1 LVAYTPAAAGGDDR
15 PDHPPESLV
24 RKTVIAAAVVS
35 FAAFAAQAQTLADV
49 KKRGALRL
57 GYSETSVPFAFKN
70 NEGQPSGY
78 SVELCQRIAAAI
90 ATRAGTAIKVE
101 WVPLTP
107 STRLDAV
114 ATGKVDLE
122 CGTTTITLARREK
135 VDFSLPI
142 FVDASTLMARGTSGK
157 SLAEM
162 QGKKIAAADGTTT
175 LPALERALNKR
186 FIKADIVKT
195 KSVAEGFDLLKEGK
209 VDALAS
215 DRVALVGTFLQ
226 GGGAEGL
233 GVFSEDLSYE
243 PYALVMRK
251 NDTEFRLLVDR
262 VLAQIYRNGE
272 IEAIYGRWLGP
283 LGAPSVGLLGMYM
296 LNSLPE

>member
-1 LVAYTPAAAGGDDR
+1 MKKIVIGAA
-15 PDHPPESLV
+15 L
-24 RKTVIAAAVVS
+24 VS
-35 FAAFAAQAQTLADV
+35 FVAFAAHAQTLADV

-70 NEGQPSGY
+70 NDGQPSGY
-78 SVELCQRIAAAI
+78 SVDLCTRVATAI
-90 ATRAGTAIKVE
+90 ATQAGTPVKVE

-107 STRLDAV
+107 ASRLDAV

-122 CGTTTITLARREK
+122 CGTTTVTLARREK

-142 FVDASTLMARGTSGK
+142 FVDAATIMAKGTAGK
-157 SLAEM
+157 SLADL
-162 QGKKIAAADGTTT
+162 QGKKIAVANGTTT

-186 FIKADIVKT
+186 FIKAEVVRTKT
-195 KSVAEGFDLLKEGK
+195 VAEGFEMLKAGS

-233 GVFSEDLSYE
+233 GVFAEDLSYE

-251 NDTEFRLLVDR
+251 GDAEFRLMVDR
-262 VLAQIYRNGE
+262 VLAQIYRSGE
-272 IEAIYGRWLGP
+272 IESIYGRWLGP
-283 LGAPSVGLLGMYM
+283 LGAPSMGLLGMYM
-296 LNSLPE
+296 LNSFPE

>member
-1 LVAYTPAAAGGDDR
+1 VKKIA
-15 PDHPPESLV
+15 
-24 RKTVIAAAVVS
+24 IAAVAVS

-49 KKRGALRL
+49 KKRGVLRL

-78 SVELCQRIAAAI
+78 SVELCQRVATAI
-90 ATRAGTAIKVE
+90 ATKAGTAMKVE

-157 SLAEM
+157 TLAEM
-162 QGKKIAAADGTTT
+162 QGKKIAAAEGTTT

-186 FIKADIVKT
+186 FIKAEIVKT
-195 KSVAEGFDLLKEGK
+195 KSVAAGFDMLKAGT

-251 NDTEFRLLVDR
+251 GDPEFRLMVDR
-262 VLAQIYRNGE
+262 VIAQIYRNGE

-283 LGAPSVGLLGMYM
+283 LGAPSVGLIGMYM

>member
-1 LVAYTPAAAGGDDR
+1 M
-15 PDHPPESLV
+15 
-24 RKTVIAAAVVS
+24 RKIVIAAAAVS

-49 KKRGALRL
+49 KKRGTLRL

-78 SVELCQRIAAAI
+78 SVELCQRVAAAI
-90 ATRAGTAIKVE
+90 ATRTGAAMKVE
-101 WVPLTP
+101 WVPLNT

-122 CGTTTITLARREK
+122 CSTTTITLARREK

-142 FVDASTLMARGTSGK
+142 FVDASTVMARGSSGK
-157 SLAEM
+157 TLAEL
-162 QGKKIAAADGTTT
+162 QGKKIAVAEGTTT
-175 LPALERALNKR
+175 LPALERALSKR
-186 FIKADIVKT
+186 FIKSDIVKT
-195 KSVAEGFDLLKEGK
+195 KSVAEGFDMLKEGK

-215 DRVALVGTFLQ
+215 DRVKLVGSFLG

-233 GVFSEDLSYE
+233 GVFTEDLSYE

-251 NDTEFRLLVDR
+251 GDPEFRLLVDR
-262 VLAQIYRNGE
+262 VLAQLYRNGE

-283 LGAPSVGLLGMYM
+283 LGAPSVGLIGMYM

>member
-1 LVAYTPAAAGGDDR
+1 M
-15 PDHPPESLV
+15 
-24 RKTVIAAAVVS
+24 RKIVIAAAGFA

-57 GYSETSVPFAFKN
+57 GYSETSVPFSFRN

-78 SVELCQRIAAAI
+78 SVELCQRVAAAI
-90 ATRAGTAIKVE
+90 ATRAGTAVKVE

-107 STRLDAV
+107 ATRLDSV

-122 CGTTTITLARREK
+122 CGTTTVTLARREK
-135 VDFSLPI
+135 VDISLPI
-142 FVDASTLMARGTSGK
+142 FVDASTLMARGTAGK
-157 SLAEM
+157 TLAEM
-162 QGKKIAAADGTTT
+162 QGKKIAAAEGTTT

-186 FIKADIVKT
+186 FIKAEVVKT
-195 KSVAEGFDLLKEGK
+195 KTVIEGFEMLKAGT

-233 GVFSEDLSYE
+233 GVLSEDLSYE

-262 VLAQIYRNGE
+262 VLAQIYRSGE

>member
-1 LVAYTPAAAGGDDR
+1 MRKAVFAVAAL
-15 PDHPPESLV
+15 SL
-24 RKTVIAAAVVS
+24 
-35 FAAFAAQAQTLADV
+35 AAFAAHAQTLADV
-49 KKRGALRL
+49 KKRGALRI
-57 GYSETSVPFAFKN
+57 GYSETSAPFSFKN
-70 NEGQPSGY
+70 SEGQPAGY
-78 SVELCQRIAAAI
+78 SVDLCQRIAAAI
-90 ATRAGTAIKVE
+90 ATSSGTAVKVE

-114 ATGKVDLE
+114 AGGKVDME
-122 CGTTTITLARREK
+122 CSTATVTLARREK

-142 FVDASTLMARGTSGK
+142 FVDAATVMARGSSAK
-157 SLAEM
+157 SLAEL
-162 QGKKIAAADGTTT
+162 QGKKVAAAEGTTT
-175 LPALERALNKR
+175 LPALERALSKR

-195 KSVAEGFDLLKEGK
+195 KSVAEGFEMLKAGK

-226 GGGAEGL
+226 GGGGEGL

-243 PYALVMRK
+243 PYAIVLRK
-251 NDTEFRLLVDR
+251 GDAELRLLVDR
-262 VLAQIYRNGE
+262 VLAQIYRGGD

-283 LGAPSVGLLGMYM
+283 LGAPSVGLIGMYM